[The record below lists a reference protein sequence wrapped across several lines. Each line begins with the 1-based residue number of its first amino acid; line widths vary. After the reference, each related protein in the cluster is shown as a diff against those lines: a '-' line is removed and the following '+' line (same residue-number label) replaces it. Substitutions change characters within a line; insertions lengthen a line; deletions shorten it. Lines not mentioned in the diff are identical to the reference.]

1 MKQYLETLELV
12 KERGIFKGDRTGTGT
27 QSTFGHQTRYSLRN
41 NQLPVVTTKKVH
53 LASVIHELFWM
64 LSGSTRVDYLIENGV
79 RIWNEWVKPETAVY
93 RALLPDELRK
103 ALVPKIGN
111 KHLLVFVYSNEPRPI
126 RVVTLSDYIG
136 GLSPEQELDFVAQF
150 TPEQVATAEYV
161 IEVSPTDWR
170 KASTP
175 GFIEAS
181 TPNLIPYEYDQRLY
195 RLLFGKEPTKLV
207 GGDLGAVYGK
217 TWRDLEDTRVI
228 RKQEWVDYEK
238 RKFDFVVDIPGSGME
253 SGRCVVT
260 RRIDQI
266 QDIIDQLKNNPDSR
280 RIIVCAWAPQLVD
293 EQALPPCHS
302 FFQFWTR
309 ELTAEERLDHY
320 TDMEDQRIKDQI
332 AAGIMERGQGVPS
345 SVESY
350 RACMDVFRKERS
362 TMEDYH
368 ADLDEKD
375 VPRRAISCQLYQRST
390 DTFLGL
396 PFNIMFYSLLTHM
409 LANQLNM
416 VADEFIWTGGDTHV
430 YSNHQ
435 EQTTLQLTREPKVLP
450 TISFTPEA
458 KGKDIREIGITDFT
472 IENYEYHPHIA
483 GKVAV

>member
-1 MKQYLETLELV
+1 MHQYLHTVDIV
-12 KERGIFKGDRTGTGT
+12 KRFGVHKGDRTGTGT
-27 QSTFGHQTRYSLRN
+27 QSRFGHQARYSLRN

-64 LSGSTRVDYLIENGV
+64 LSGSTRVDYLIKNGV

-93 RALLPDELRK
+93 RTLS
-103 ALVPKIGN
+103 LVEQETAVKKKIGGSY
-111 KHLLVFVYSNEPRPI
+111 VFHHHNN
-126 RVVTLSDYIG
+126 
-136 GLSPEQELDFVAQF
+136 PEQPGAKIVPIEEHLATLTEQEVTTFKGNCKTIGDDIQYVVYANVKDWGKVWNKYHLGGTLEAFDAAVVYTLYEL
-150 TPEQVATAEYV
+150 
-161 IEVSPTDWR
+161 
-170 KASTP
+170 
-175 GFIEAS
+175 
-181 TPNLIPYEYDQRLY
+181 
-195 RLLFGKEPTKLV
+195 LLGDATKLV

-228 RKQEWVDYEK
+228 RKQEWADYEK
-238 RKFDFVVDIPGSGME
+238 RKFDFVVDIPGSSME
-253 SGRCVVT
+253 TDRCVVT

-309 ELTAEERLDHY
+309 ELTLEERGELLLAAQPETYHY
-320 TDMEDQRIKDQI
+320 LKDNETFLME
-332 AAGIMERGQGVPS
+332 A
-345 SVESY
+345 
-350 RACMDVFRKERS
+350 
-362 TMEDYH
+362 
-368 ADLDEKD
+368 ADLNDIPK
-375 VPRRAISCQLYQRST
+375 RAISCQLYQRST

-450 TISFTPEA
+450 TIRFTPEA
-458 KGKDIREIGITDFT
+458 KGKDIRDIGITDFT
-472 IENYEYHPHIA
+472 IEDYEYHPHIA

>member
-1 MKQYLETLELV
+1 MHQYLHTVDIV
-12 KERGIFKGDRTGTGT
+12 KRFGVHKGDRTGTGT
-27 QSTFGHQTRYSLRN
+27 QSRFGHQARYSLRN

-53 LASVIHELFWM
+53 LPSVIHELIWM

-93 RALLPDELRK
+93 RAMFPDEVRK
-103 ALVPKIGN
+103 ALKPKIGDR
-111 KHLLVFVYSNEPRPI
+111 HLLVFVYGEPRRI
-126 RVVTLSDYIG
+126 KVTPRDAYIED
-136 GLSPEQELDFVAQF
+136 LTDEQTHDFKQQF
-150 TPEQVATAEYV
+150 TDEQFAVAEYV
-161 IEVSPTDWR
+161 VEVTPQDWR
-170 KASTP
+170 TASTP
-175 GFIEAS
+175 GFKEAS
-181 TPNLIPYEYDQRLY
+181 APNLIPYEYDQRLY
-195 RLLFGKEPTKLV
+195 RLIFESEPQKLV

-228 RKQEWVDYEK
+228 SKQEWADYEN
-238 RKFDFVVDIPGSGME
+238 RKFEFVVDIPGSSME
-253 SGRCVVT
+253 TDRCVVT

-309 ELTAEERLDHY
+309 ELSREERFELLEKAQPETY
-320 TDMEDQRIKDQI
+320 NYLKDNENYLI
-332 AAGIMERGQGVPS
+332 EAADINDIP
-345 SVESY
+345 
-350 RACMDVFRKERS
+350 K
-362 TMEDYH
+362 
-368 ADLDEKD
+368 
-375 VPRRAISCQLYQRST
+375 RAISCQLYQRST

-396 PFNIMFYSLLTHM
+396 PFNIMFYGLLTHM

-416 VADEFIWTGGDTHV
+416 VADEFIWTGGDTHI

-435 EQTTLQLTREPKVLP
+435 EQTELQLAREPKVGP
-450 TISFTPEA
+450 TIRFAPEA

-472 IENYEYHPHIA
+472 IEDYEYHPHIA